1 MVALLGST
9 TNAATLLIEPANPI
23 VEVSQSI
30 TLSVSNAEGDIQ
42 WIAEQGQIEGE
53 DATVTYKA
61 PAEAGVYAITVLDA
75 TSAGAIL
82 VTVCLDCLSS
92 DTFLPE
98 NTVWEIFTHPSI
110 NAIALSPDK
119 NTLWVNTANGFEQW
133 DTNSAQLLRVY
144 TTADDLPDLPT
155 PLREKILANA
165 SDNPWQNADSEL
177 LQFQAADGGLI
188 FQAANAVLP
197 NNTIQALVQDSEKR
211 GLWIKTSNGF
221 IYREENGDWATPL
234 SNQSELP
241 AAIQSAFNE
250 SSPIVFDTDNLT
262 LPSNNILS
270 QLSIDNA
277 TWLGT
282 EQGLVLVNE
291 NKDTKIFNID
301 NSGLPNNTVTALE
314 SDQQGGLW
322 VGTQNGLAHLTF
334 GQKTSIINKII
345 QKYPEYS
352 PEKIES
358 IRNALF
364 MEKRAA
370 IFIYPQTST
379 DNYYQTLAFDFIT
392 GYAYHNFQIRGYDN
406 NEIYLLASKPDLDFN
421 GDARAD
427 LNMVDA
433 PVTLAQSNQGSP
445 SRFLTIADIQTA
457 FAWAKDKGQLDEPLF
472 VTFIGQSSDGQLL
485 LNQETLNANTF
496 KTILDDYQNITGN
509 QVVVIIEASHSGTLI
524 STLAG
529 ENRVI
534 ITSTGDGFAYYQ
546 DLGRTSF
553 LKLFVDH
560 LRNGD
565 FLKVA
570 RNFVKSTFS
579 SYSFPFNQQMPQLE
593 DNVNGFL
600 AQNLCL
606 NSCFGGL
613 PGVLTLTVQPPGPA
627 NLGQPIDFT
636 VQTDFDNANSVQRVW
651 SSIVTPEIA
660 SQYQEFGYS
669 LLPTPTLNLKPRVR
683 TRQGDNQWHGQFSD
697 LNTNGEYMFIF
708 KAIDNQGII
717 TDAEPI
723 SVIIQ
728 PSSTSAY
735 FDSTTNTLYIP
746 AVTVSTE
753 IYQAN
758 LIVQQIEPEII
769 LELNM
774 NSIKPATATLT
785 DNSWASFDSNTG
797 AVQIPLVTI
806 GTETFSATMQL
817 IPETAPLQFRVESI
831 IPRQES

>member
-1 MVALLGST
+1 
-9 TNAATLLIEPANPI
+9 
-23 VEVSQSI
+23 
-30 TLSVSNAEGDIQ
+30 
-42 WIAEQGQIEGE
+42 
-53 DATVTYKA
+53 
-61 PAEAGVYAITVLDA
+61 
-75 TSAGAIL
+75 L
-82 VTVCLDCLSS
+82 VT
-92 DTFLPE
+92 
-98 NTVWEIFTHPSI
+98 
-110 NAIALSPDK
+110 
-119 NTLWVNTANGFEQW
+119 
-133 DTNSAQLLRVY
+133 
-144 TTADDLPDLPT
+144 
-155 PLREKILANA
+155 
-165 SDNPWQNADSEL
+165 
-177 LQFQAADGGLI
+177 
-188 FQAANAVLP
+188 
-197 NNTIQALVQDSEKR
+197 
-211 GLWIKTSNGF
+211 
-221 IYREENGDWATPL
+221 
-234 SNQSELP
+234 
-241 AAIQSAFNE
+241 
-250 SSPIVFDTDNLT
+250 
-262 LPSNNILS
+262 
-270 QLSIDNA
+270 
-277 TWLGT
+277 
-282 EQGLVLVNE
+282 
-291 NKDTKIFNID
+291 
-301 NSGLPNNTVTALE
+301 
-314 SDQQGGLW
+314 
-322 VGTQNGLAHLTF
+322 
-334 GQKTSIINKII
+334 
-345 QKYPEYS
+345 
-352 PEKIES
+352 
-358 IRNALF
+358 
-364 MEKRAA
+364 EKRAA

-433 PVTLAQSNQGSP
+433 PVTLAQSNQGTP

-457 FAWAKDKGQLDEPLF
+457 FAWAKDKGQLDNPLF

-485 LNQETLNANTF
+485 LNQETLNANAF

-570 RNFVKSTFS
+570 RNFVESTFS

-613 PGVLTLTVQPPGPA
+613 PGVLVLTVQPPGSV

-636 VQTDFDNANSVQRVW
+636 VQTDIDDANGVQRVW
-651 SSIVTPEIA
+651 GSIVTPEIA

-669 LLPTPTLNLKPRVR
+669 LLPTPTVQLMPQPLVN
-683 TRQGDNQWHGQFSD
+683 TRQRDNQWHGQFND
-697 LNTNGEYMFIF
+697 LNTDGEYMFIF

-723 SVIIQ
+723 SVIIRLDDRA
-728 PSSTSAY
+728 TSAH
-735 FDSTTNTLYIP
+735 FEATTNTLYIP
-746 AVTVSTE
+746 AVTVGTD

-785 DNSWASFDSNTG
+785 DDSRASFDSNTG

-817 IPETAPLQFRVESI
+817 IPETAPLQFRVENI
-831 IPRQES
+831 TPQH